1 MCAFT
6 SDGSTSPAPK
16 WSQMSTVTTCARVA
30 QARNLTVST
39 ANHCVPDWWT
49 HSTVAKDG
57 RKRWSAC
64 PLVRRSLTACASTTI
79 VSRANHSFRSW
90 IWIVGL
96 PGKDKSYI
104 NLFPLPFQS
113 LLLFVIQTA
122 LLESRRCLFTYI
134 TLFNLTTH
142 IFSTGLFLRVRLV
155 RSCHEVRSYL
165 LVVLLTAGGYMGHP
179 NPCTGHNQAI
189 YTMVSFHYMC
199 CVFRNKKETLF
210 FLTTSKKLDYQNVGE
225 IPLTFYLYFAAGTSL
240 DASVFKACIRIRSS
254 SLLYFTLLCPQK
266 YTV

>member
-1 MCAFT
+1 
-6 SDGSTSPAPK
+6 
-16 WSQMSTVTTCARVA
+16 MSTVTTCARVA

-199 CVFRNKKETLF
+199 CVKHSF

-240 DASVFKACIRIRSS
+240 SASVFSALRIRSS
-254 SLLYFTLLCPQK
+254 TWTLLCHRNIQCRNLPLQQNLHLET
-266 YTV
+266 YI

>member
-1 MCAFT
+1 
-6 SDGSTSPAPK
+6 
-16 WSQMSTVTTCARVA
+16 MSTVTTCARVA

-113 LLLFVIQTA
+113 LLLFVVQTA
-122 LLESRRCLFTYI
+122 LLESRRCLFTQGI
-134 TLFNLTTH
+134 TFNIQFNDTH
-142 IFSTGLFLRVRLV
+142 FFHRSVSSREARKELSWGAFLSSCSSINGRGL
-155 RSCHEVRSYL
+155 Y
-165 LVVLLTAGGYMGHP
+165 
-179 NPCTGHNQAI
+179 
-189 YTMVSFHYMC
+189 
-199 CVFRNKKETLF
+199 
-210 FLTTSKKLDYQNVGE
+210 
-225 IPLTFYLYFAAGTSL
+225 GT
-240 DASVFKACIRIRSS
+240 
-254 SLLYFTLLCPQK
+254 P
-266 YTV
+266 